1 MRIRGEHDEAGSH
14 KREGNSLELVELASV
29 YRTLRFQVAI
39 IPLLQEVWACRL
51 SSSQRWAQNQPGGTC
66 QPWVLL
72 LGRWTPAHQGLLQVS
87 CSSSPTCPS
96 RLASSATCACR
107 TPHLAV
113 RREPRSCRP
122 LVATRKSHRVQNGK
136 HAVTGGGN
144 TTMRLARKLVVS
156 KRGLA
161 IAEKGEESRS
171 SASTPPPSTA
181 PLSPEQIGALS
192 NLAKSAR
199 KKGASLQ
206 PSRPPL
212 PRWLPQSSKPLFF
225 CQFASGRNCIPNES
239 QPCYRECLR
248 PQGLCL

>member
-1 MRIRGEHDEAGSH
+1 MHGVQAKATRRLPSFRSC
-14 KREGNSLELVELASV
+14 KRYA
-29 YRTLRFQVAI
+29 
-39 IPLLQEVWACRL
+39 ACRAL
-51 SSSQRWAQNQPGGTC
+51 SAGPRTSQAGRANHGSCCWGGGRQPTKGYC
-66 QPWVLL
+66 K
-72 LGRWTPAHQGLLQVS
+72 
-87 CSSSPTCPS
+87 
-96 RLASSATCACR
+96 SSATCACR

-113 RREPRSCRP
+113 RREPRSRRP